1 MFKKSNTSLTTTN
14 EATLRDFEAYLTR
27 CVDTCW
33 FMCIQ
38 DPPLH
43 IDIAEKGKTVD
54 TKLFNL
60 NKTGGGIVDVCV
72 WPVLLLGDN
81 SGIVCK
87 GQVLTKIN

>member
-1 MFKKSNTSLTTTN
+1 MFKKSYTSFTTTN

-38 DPPLH
+38 DPPLN
-43 IDIAEKGKTVD
+43 INIAEKGNTVD

-60 NKTGGGIVDVCV
+60 YKTGGDIVDVCV
-72 WPVLLLGDN
+72 WPALLLGDN